1 MKKLLPLF
9 VVVLLT
15 LTTSCDTKEPIVSQT
30 TSTLT
35 ISYDLTS
42 PLEGTSMT
50 KASSKADIFS
60 EFYIAIK
67 SGELMSPT
75 YDLTFTEVNT
85 GESFRLQ
92 GKWNHRESLAV
103 KMGTYNVTGNATA
116 EGEYIQEF
124 CSVVI
129 NTSNVVID
137 QDEAT
142 LSLKASYD
150 CALVIF
156 ADESIES
163 VVNHTAGTDEG
174 LFVFSNYIY
183 AFVNDSIWDKA
194 TLSYLCGTRE
204 NGSQFTIS
212 TSGQPFE
219 KGKFYIYDTTKT
231 NSLGYLVDIPEME
244 EGEIHIQPLN
254 EIWYTSTDCEIVTPY
269 NANVF
274 GANIISNTYENGKG
288 VIIFDGYVTSIGDAA
303 FYRCSSLVS
312 ITIPEN
318 VTSIGW
324 CAFMTC
330 TSLTSITIPE
340 GVTSIE
346 DCAFYDCPSLTSVYC
361 IPTTPPRGGSK
372 MFYGNATDRK
382 IYVPARSE
390 EAYKSAEGWGDY
402 TDAIVKYYNMISIDG
417 DFADWNALNTDEY
430 VVATLPEEDVKYTVL
445 KTLKLTADD
454 KNVYVY
460 IEFDPRGEWVS
471 YNNSYSGIGAL
482 DVYIDEDNDLATGR
496 NYEWSN
502 CYGIMLE
509 DGFYGVST
517 PYNPDAYLYTGGN
530 GLNSWSWESL
540 GIYPVAANFPVEE
553 SENLAM
559 FEFCIDRY
567 AFPFELA
574 DTIGVG
580 IGLNSPSWST
590 IGKLPQNSI
599 ADNESYEKPSMLY
612 INLPK

>member
-1 MKKLLPLF
+1 MKKTITLF

-60 EFYIAIK
+60 EFYTAIK

-92 GKWNHRESLAV
+92 GKWNHRESLAI

-269 NANVF
+269 GANVF
-274 GANIISNTYENGKG
+274 GANIISNTYKNGKG
-288 VIIFDGYVTSIGDAA
+288 VIIFDGYVTSIGNAA
-303 FYRCSSLVS
+303 FSGCSSLAS
-312 ITIPEN
+312 ITIPDGVTLIGN
-318 VTSIGW
+318 AAFFGCSSLASITIPDSVTSIGEL
-324 CAFMTC
+324 AFHNC
-330 TSLTSITIPE
+330 GALTSITIPE
-340 GVTSIE
+340 GVTEIGYQAFYGCSSLVSVTIPDSVTSIGGQAFDKCSSLE
-346 DCAFYDCPSLTSVYC
+346 SITIPEGVTSIGEFAFYDCTSLTSITIPDSVTEIGWNAFSGCSSLASITILDGVTSIGESAFYGCSSLVSITIPDSVTSIGWNAFRGCSSLTSVYC
-361 IPTTPPRGGSK
+361 KSAMPHTAVPHYDSTYWRA
-372 MFYGNATDRK
+372 FNDNASGRK
-382 IYVPARSE
+382 IYVPEESV
-390 EAYKSAEGWGDY
+390 EAYKTAEGWSEY
-402 TDAIVKYYNMISIDG
+402 ADAIVGY
-417 DFADWNALNTDEY
+417 DFE
-430 VVATLPEEDVKYTVL
+430 
-445 KTLKLTADD
+445 
-454 KNVYVY
+454 
-460 IEFDPRGEWVS
+460 
-471 YNNSYSGIGAL
+471 
-482 DVYIDEDNDLATGR
+482 
-496 NYEWSN
+496 
-502 CYGIMLE
+502 
-509 DGFYGVST
+509 
-517 PYNPDAYLYTGGN
+517 
-530 GLNSWSWESL
+530 
-540 GIYPVAANFPVEE
+540 
-553 SENLAM
+553 
-559 FEFCIDRY
+559 
-567 AFPFELA
+567 
-574 DTIGVG
+574 
-580 IGLNSPSWST
+580 
-590 IGKLPQNSI
+590 
-599 ADNESYEKPSMLY
+599 
-612 INLPK
+612 